1 MNFTT
6 FHNIVRISQ
15 HVHEFSQHLLESG
28 MPGLFKTSGHSQ
40 NKSVI
45 TSKEFSEN
53 LKSENQDIQ
62 LFRCNTQCWDKPHSY
77 MYLIHFGELNIYSRI
92 ILNYGR
98 AAAKFLKI
106 SFKNNDFQWKI
117 QHLSA
122 ENSKIF
128 APAALDQI
136 YL

>member
-1 MNFTT
+1 
-6 FHNIVRISQ
+6 
-15 HVHEFSQHLLESG
+15 
-28 MPGLFKTSGHSQ
+28 
-40 NKSVI
+40 
-45 TSKEFSEN
+45 
-53 LKSENQDIQ
+53 
-62 LFRCNTQCWDKPHSY
+62 

-98 AAAKFLKI
+98 AAAKILKMT
-106 SFKNNDFQWKI
+106 SKNDDFQCKI
-117 QHLSA
+117 QYLSA